1 MASLYNKKGILY
13 LQLCKNGIRKQVSL
27 RVPDTEQNRK
37 KVTPRF
43 IKEIESSLFES
54 SSSVVR
60 TVSFYA
66 DLYLRSRS
74 VDCKFGTMQKYKIVV
89 DKYVL
94 PKFGD
99 LDISIIKPSDIKF
112 FIQKLD
118 LSSSSI
124 LNISSVFSGIF
135 DEAVYDE
142 AIRDN
147 PFKYVRLPKKV
158 CAEARPF
165 TVDEVNLL
173 LEKSDGFLK
182 NLLALL
188 FYTGLRS
195 GEAMALRWESVDWQN
210 GFISVVSSRRQ
221 GREDTPKTSSGFRR
235 IPIFGS
241 LLPYLQNQFLISGQ
255 FYGYVFCHSDGTP
268 FWDYKN
274 IRDFAWK
281 SLLKK
286 CGIQYRRLYDT
297 RSTFATVALSSG
309 KFTVNE
315 VAYIMGHSGSEVLF
329 RKYNK
334 YIKSEVSKISKD
346 FSFTTLSTTPKNVV
360 SLNPYSV
367 DI

>member
-1 MASLYNKKGILY
+1 MEVLLVASLYNKKGILY
-13 LQLCKNGIRKQVSL
+13 LQLCKNGIKKQVSL

-99 LDISIIKPSDIKF
+99 LDISSIKPSDIKF

-182 NLLALL
+182 NLL
-188 FYTGLRS
+188 FS
-195 GEAMALRWESVDWQN
+195 
-210 GFISVVSSRRQ
+210 IS
-221 GREDTPKTSSGFRR
+221 
-235 IPIFGS
+235 
-241 LLPYLQNQFLISGQ
+241 N
-255 FYGYVFCHSDGTP
+255 
-268 FWDYKN
+268 
-274 IRDFAWK
+274 
-281 SLLKK
+281 
-286 CGIQYRRLYDT
+286 
-297 RSTFATVALSSG
+297 
-309 KFTVNE
+309 
-315 VAYIMGHSGSEVLF
+315 
-329 RKYNK
+329 
-334 YIKSEVSKISKD
+334 
-346 FSFTTLSTTPKNVV
+346 
-360 SLNPYSV
+360 
-367 DI
+367 